1 MKHSEAV
8 IKQLKQLQD
17 SGDTESAHSE
27 ADDILCDFL
36 IHLGYDEVIEE
47 YKKIDKWYA

>member
-8 IKQLKQLQD
+8 INNLKKLQD
-17 SGDTESAHSE
+17 SGDTESAHSD

-36 IHLGYDEVIEE
+36 SHLGYEEVVEE